1 MFLGLITLLTA
12 LAISGI
18 SAYYSIIGLT
28 AIFAAAGVPIIIM
41 GTVLEV
47 GKVVTTLW
55 LHYNWEQ
62 AAWKIKSYLV
72 AAVII
77 LMLITSM
84 GTFGYLSKAHLDQ
97 AVPSGDIQAKVSLFD
112 EKIKTQRDN
121 IDAARKALSQMD
133 GAVDQMLSRT
143 TDENGATKAAN
154 LRRSQGK
161 ERARLQQ
168 DIGNAQTEITKLQEA
183 RVPVAASFRKVE
195 AEVGPIKYIAA
206 LIYGN
211 NPNQDLLESAVRWV
225 IIVIVF
231 VFDPLA
237 IVLLLAA
244 TTSIDWARSKKERAK
259 EQVEAV
265 VTETAFPPTTAIDMD
280 AQIQAA
286 MDQVSYKLA
295 KEYEAKEEEYVSK
308 FEEQTA
314 EYSSLID
321 KLTASQDAQI
331 AELKSSLQ
339 DASSKVE
346 ALSSE
351 ITDLHASTRQITAK
365 YSNFDSIRNTHAT
378 LFDND
383 EQLASQISAVTDRF
397 KDIDILQKQVSDL
410 TANVIESTSKL
421 ETITEEV
428 VEAVTGP
435 APLDEPP
442 FEEPKFA
449 DTIPARYREGDA
461 EIEVIVA
468 PALVPDID
476 FTEPYTPPY
485 IDPNLVALPIKHPIE
500 PQLLNS
506 VAPASNFGIA
516 FPSSPAKGDLFL
528 RVDMMPSKLYKWV
541 EPKWIE
547 VSKDAYDVFSYDQ
560 EYIKFLIKQIGAGE
574 LDIDA
579 CSQSEQDK
587 IAEYLRNL

>member
-1 MFLGLITLLTA
+1 MLLGILTLLTA

-18 SAYYSIIGLT
+18 SAFYSIVGLT
-28 AIFAAAGVPIIIM
+28 AIFSAAGIPIIIM

-62 AAWKIKSYLV
+62 ATWKIKSYLV
-72 AAVII
+72 AAVVI

-112 EKIKTQRDN
+112 EKIKSQRDN

-133 GAVDQMLSRT
+133 GAVDQTLSRS

-154 LRRSQGK
+154 LRRSQAK
-161 ERARLQQ
+161 ERARLQE
-168 DIGNAQTEITKLQEA
+168 DISKAQTEITKLQEA
-183 RVPVAASFRKVE
+183 RAPVAATFRKVE

-206 LIYGN
+206 LIYGD
-211 NPNQDLLESAVRWV
+211 NPAQNLLESAVRWV

-244 TTSIDWARSKKERAK
+244 TTSIDWARGKKEK
-259 EQVEAV
+259 VKVDTV
-265 VTETAFPPTTAIDMD
+265 VTDSTFPPTTAMDMD

-286 MDQVSYKLA
+286 MDEVTHKLA
-295 KEYEAKEEEYVSK
+295 KEYEVKEEEYVSR

-321 KLTASQDAQI
+321 KLALAHDEKIQ
-331 AELKSSLQ
+331 ELQKSLST
-339 DASSKVE
+339 ASSKVE
-346 ALSSE
+346 DLSVE
-351 ITDLHASTRQITAK
+351 LAQLHSNTQQLTSK
-365 YSNFDSIRNTHAT
+365 YANLDNIRATHAT

-383 EQLASQISAVTDRF
+383 ENLATQLSSVTDRI
-397 KDIDILQKQVSDL
+397 KDLDSLQKQVNDL
-410 TANVIESTSKL
+410 TANVYESTSKL
-421 ETITEEV
+421 GAMTEEV

-435 APLDEPP
+435 APFDEPV
-442 FEEPKFA
+442 FAEPKFA
-449 DTIPARYREGDA
+449 DTITYGYREGDS
-461 EIEVIVA
+461 EVEVIVA

-476 FTEPYTPPY
+476 FTEPYVPLA
-485 IDPNLVALPIKHPIE
+485 IDPNLVALPVKHPIE

-506 VAPASNFGIA
+506 TLPISSFGVA
-516 FPSSPAKGDLFL
+516 FPPNPNKGDLFL
-528 RVDMMPSKLYKWV
+528 RVGMMPSKLYKWV

-587 IAEYLRNL
+587 IAEYLRSL